1 VADYLYVFIAVFAL
15 MALYVIWLKVLA
27 PNFAGVQKLTMAE
40 YRDQFKKQSHLLLDV
55 RSDSEFAA
63 AHSPRAKHV
72 SVEQIAKSNHDELYE
87 LTKGKPVVCICATGS
102 RSMMAATVIARH
114 GFLPVYSLTG
124 GMGAW
129 QSSGMTIRRSKE

>member
-1 VADYLYVFIAVFAL
+1 VADYLYVFIAVIAL
-15 MALYVIWLKVLA
+15 MALYLTWLKVLA
-27 PNFAGVQKLTMAE
+27 PKFAGVQKLSMSE

-72 SVEQIAKSNHDELYE
+72 PVEQIAKSNHEELLE
-87 LTKGKPVVCICATGS
+87 LTRGKPVVCICASGS

-129 QSSGMTIRRSKE
+129 KSAGMTLRRSRE